1 MCPSSCGS
9 RCRAGSAAATSRPAR
24 RAGASGSGCSGVPA
38 PTSLPHPDPAR
49 QSHREAMLASGSV
62 PVNGVV
68 LTLLVLVTSIALV
81 AGLAWASRRL
91 LGLPVGALRA
101 LIAGLLGFAAAYF
114 LGRALQA
121 AQPGHLAAF
130 ITVGLGVPLV
140 VAMILLVVAE
150 ALVPSGMVPQ
160 PLEVIRGTPAGGCA
174 LTAL

>member
-49 QSHREAMLASGSV
+49 YPHREAMLAAGSV
-62 PVNGVV
+62 PVNGVI

-81 AGLAWASRRL
+81 AGLAWAWRL

-101 LIAGLLGFAAAYF
+101 LIAGLLGFAVAEILVRTLRPVE
-114 LGRALQA
+114 LGH
-121 AQPGHLAAF
+121 PAAF
-130 ITVGLGVPLV
+130 LTVVLGVPLV
-140 VAMILLVVAE
+140 VA
-150 ALVPSGMVPQ
+150 
-160 PLEVIRGTPAGGCA
+160 
-174 LTAL
+174 